1 MKNKKVLM
9 ISICAAVLVL
19 VLAAIVIVLNLKQAK
34 VVVTFDT
41 DGGSKIEEKTVKKGE
56 SITLPSTVKNGYNFK
71 IVQFIVYILQR
82 HR

>member
-41 DGGSKIEEKTVKKGE
+41 DGGSKIEEKTVKREK
-56 SITLPSTVKNGYNFK
+56 V
-71 IVQFIVYILQR
+71 
-82 HR
+82 